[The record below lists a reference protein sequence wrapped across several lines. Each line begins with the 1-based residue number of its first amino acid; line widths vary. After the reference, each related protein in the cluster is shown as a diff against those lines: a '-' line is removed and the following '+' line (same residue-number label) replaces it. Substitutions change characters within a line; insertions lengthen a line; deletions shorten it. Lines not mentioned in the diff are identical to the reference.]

1 MLSQEQLKAKLKY
14 DPLTGLFTVHSA
26 IGSRGRKI
34 GGRLAGGVNK
44 VNGYV
49 EIWVNGKSYTG
60 HRLAFLYMT
69 GKFPDSGV
77 DHFDL
82 IRSNN
87 KWENLRVASQLQNT
101 WNMPVQ
107 KSNTSGFKGVSKRK
121 DTGKWTARIKHNNS
135 YVSLGCFDRIEDA
148 AIAYKTTA
156 VQLRGEF
163 ARC

>member
-1 MLSQEQLKAKLKY
+1 MLSQEQLKTKLKY
-14 DPLTGLFTVHSA
+14 SPLTGLFTVPSA
-26 IGSRGRKI
+26 IGSQGRKI
-34 GGRLAGGVNK
+34 GGRNAGGINK
-44 VNGYV
+44 VSGYV
-49 EIWVNGKSYTG
+49 EIWVSGKSYKA

-82 IRSNN
+82 NRSNN
-87 KWENLRVASQLQNT
+87 KWENLRAATQLQNT
-101 WNMPVQ
+101 WNTPIQ

-121 DTGKWTARIKHNNS
+121 DTGKWTARIRHNDS
-135 YVSLGCFDRIEDA
+135 YLSLGCFDRIEDA
-148 AIAYKTTA
+148 VMVYKTTA